1 MLVEVVIVTVVVA
14 TIMTSLY
21 VVFNR
26 VYNAYERKG
35 QYTNI
40 DAIYALKMLED
51 YLIDEKNSDKKI
63 KLNELLKSTT
73 SYMEIIC
80 DASDT
85 YCNSL
90 FEKYN
95 TNKIYLV
102 NNNKDILQ
110 NLKVVVANETFKEY
124 IEYLLNIRS
133 SDGKFTENGDS
144 YSHLFIIET
153 YTIDLSEGENKEES
167 EKTKML
173 NKYAYLPTG
182 NIIK

>member
-35 QYTNI
+35 QYTDI

-51 YLIDEKNSDKKI
+51 HFIDEKDSNKKI
-63 KLNELLKSTT
+63 KLNELIKNTT
-73 SYMEIIC
+73 SYMEIKC
-80 DASDT
+80 DTSDK
-85 YCNSL
+85 YCNLL

-95 TNKIYLV
+95 TNAIYLV
-102 NNNKDILQ
+102 KNDKNTLQ
-110 NLKVVVANETFKEY
+110 DFKGVVINETFKEY
-124 IEYLLNIRS
+124 IEYLINIRN
-133 SDGKFTENGDS
+133 SDGNFTENGNS

-153 YTIDLSEGENKEES
+153 YTIDLSDGETKENS